1 MDAAKP
7 QGSIALGLGATC
19 SVERVAQSGTEGCFD
34 IHDGDSGKDF
44 TLYAPSLE
52 ETTRW
57 VRSLCAVIAAT
68 AKAAKVGAKPT
79 PLGMHEGSALGVAWN
94 GGGAFAQ
101 MWFELNGRELMYWP
115 DQLKAKQVSERARE
129 GAPVCRRARANA
141 LSPLLSLSLSL
152 SLSFFLPLFSHQMP
166 RKACCS

>member
-1 MDAAKP
+1 MYYKPQVDAAKP
-7 QGSIALGLGATC
+7 QGSIALSLGATC

-101 MWFELNGRELMYWP
+101 MWFELNGRELKYWP
-115 DQLKAKQVSERARE
+115 DQLKAEQVSERARE
-129 GAPVCRRARANA
+129 RRFVDTRA
-141 LSPLLSLSLSL
+141 LTLFPPPS
-152 SLSFFLPLFSHQMP
+152 LPLFSHRMP